1 MIIKKTSKPITDCN
15 NNKYVNP
22 DYYSVVVVQD
32 LNERNTIPCKLRQN
46 GMVAV
51 VVENNYA
58 QYQLQTSM
66 ELGPCDNSAWVLIA
80 TGEEKFDGGNLFI
93 FYTTEEL
100 QMYLDSNTPKIGQM
114 IYLDYVGGY
123 FRYGGLGTL
132 IDPFPKKLDKPVET
146 ASESDTLKIPM
157 YDLDSNPFWVQAS
170 TLGKVAT
177 VNNIQPDENKNVTLK
192 ISDLLNDKDYI
203 ARPEYD
209 VERLVVNSRLTE
221 LEGLNFVWTPSS
233 RILKIND
240 ASNQP
245 LTEISLLSLDNEG
258 TDFRYNT
265 TTKALELWNDQDE
278 LIDSIPILEF
288 VGNVASQ
295 LSLSTNTLQLK
306 DSQGQVLSSVTFAV
320 SNVGG
325 LQAALD
331 LKENKLPAGTT
342 TQYLRGDKTM
352 QTLNKAAV
360 GLSNVDNT
368 TDALKPVST
377 PQLTAL
383 NLKLNKPTTTIT
395 DTASKWAVLVD
406 SLGDSFKVL
415 AGDLGKNI
423 ANSNLTSVTGAGM
436 TLGTPYVWN
445 TAGQPFSITGLP
457 DKSAD
462 ATFNRFRVQNLL
474 GQEAMVTNAYGILKD
489 TFVKMTAT
497 QALELGQLINGGVG
511 SEGAMSVN
519 LISPPIIQKI
529 DSNEY
534 ILLRGAN
541 LKLSVLSKKIEI
553 LNAVTNVL
561 VATIPDSQIQIYND
575 GITLVFYY
583 NFKDFP
589 FGEYKIKLTSGSKT
603 YETTLTLTVVN
614 NVNNV
619 NLDDTTW
626 DIAYF
631 EPADANV
638 ANNASGRSVNM
649 FTPVTTAI
657 NYRVALKSS
666 QIFAQGQDFYLEF
679 NLKVGLSGR
688 MGTSGTPHLAKS
700 YVGLGYSTTPLTL
713 ATNSLINANF
723 NYKALASATVSTI
736 FNNGLNVISGISSSP
751 NSDQTQTVIF
761 IKTGNLFRTIIG
773 NTNDSVVLSNNSG
786 YSMFITLVGRVSLVD
801 MEVQLVK
808 AYTF

>member
-1 MIIKKTSKPITDCN
+1 MATPI
-15 NNKYVNP
+15 
-22 DYYSVVVVQD
+22 
-32 LNERNTIPCKLRQN
+32 NTIYSWFETGDFPTQ
-46 GMVAV
+46 
-51 VVENNYA
+51 A
-58 QYQLQTSM
+58 Q
-66 ELGPCDNSAWVLIA
+66 
-80 TGEEKFDGGNLFI
+80 
-93 FYTTEEL
+93 
-100 QMYLDSNTPKIGQM
+100 
-114 IYLDYVGGY
+114 
-123 FRYGGLGTL
+123 FR
-132 IDPFPKKLDKPVET
+132 
-146 ASESDTLKIPM
+146 ASWSSFWHKDEAIPM
-157 YDLDSNPFWVQAS
+157 TNISGLSDQFGKFVLGS
-170 TLGKVAT
+170 TFNTHL
-177 VNNIQPDENKNVTLK
+177 
-192 ISDLLNDKDYI
+192 SDQNAHPYFAK
-203 ARPEYD
+203 
-209 VERLVVNSRLTE
+209 
-221 LEGLNFVWTPSS
+221 
-233 RILKIND
+233 KD
-240 ASNQP
+240 ASN
-245 LTEISLLSLDNEG
+245 LTPTNVNDWKAKLGVGDLPENIATYDYDLHDHVMMKDG
-258 TDFRYNT
+258 
-265 TTKALELWNDQDE
+265 TTKEA
-278 LIDSIPILEF
+278 
-288 VGNVASQ
+288 
-295 LSLSTNTLQLK
+295 T
-306 DSQGQVLSSVTFAV
+306 
-320 SNVGG
+320 
-325 LQAALD
+325 
-331 LKENKLPAGTT
+331 
-342 TQYLRGDKTM
+342 
-352 QTLNKAAV
+352 
-360 GLSNVDNT
+360 
-368 TDALKPVST
+368 
-377 PQLTAL
+377 
-383 NLKLNKPTTTIT
+383 
-395 DTASKWAVLVD
+395 
-406 SLGDSFKVL
+406 
-415 AGDLGKNI
+415 DLGKNI
-423 ANSNLTSVTGAGM
+423 ANSSLTSIAGSGM
-436 TLGTPYVWN
+436 TLGAPYTWN
-445 TAGQPFSITGLP
+445 AANQPFSITGLP

-462 ATFNRFRVQNLL
+462 ATFDRFRVQNSL
-474 GQEAMVTNAYGILKD
+474 GQEAMITNAYGILKD

-561 VATIPDSQIQIYND
+561 VATIPDSQIQIYDD

-619 NLDDTTW
+619 NLDDITW

-666 QIFAQGQDFYLEF
+666 QIFAQGEDFYLEF

-688 MGTSGTPHLAKS
+688 MGSSGTPHLAKS
-700 YVGLGYSTTPLTL
+700 YVGLGYSSTPLTL

-723 NYKALASATVSTI
+723 NYKASGSATVSTI
-736 FNNGLNVISGISSSP
+736 FNNGLNAIFGMSSSI